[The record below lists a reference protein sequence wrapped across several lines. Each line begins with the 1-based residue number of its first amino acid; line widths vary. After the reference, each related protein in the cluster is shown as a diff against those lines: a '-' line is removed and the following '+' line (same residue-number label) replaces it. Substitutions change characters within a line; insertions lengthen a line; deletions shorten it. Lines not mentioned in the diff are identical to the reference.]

1 MCMTDRKKM
10 GSVLGIDL
18 GTSSV
23 KILQRY
29 GDGTIVK
36 AKQAYR
42 EESPAGWWEAVVSA
56 LCTLDLSSV
65 AAVGL
70 SSQTGTYLAQSE
82 SGEATVLGW
91 RDGSGK
97 EELSMI
103 REGYPREKFLSEI
116 AMPHP
121 PMVSYPIPRILHLK
135 HRLGTLKSV
144 CQPKDYIV
152 YCLTGAVKTDVYTWR
167 GLADPKTG
175 KYSAYFLREIGVEES
190 VLPPLGRPTDLAGR
204 VTESVA
210 DRTGLPVN
218 TPVYL
223 GMNDFFASIV
233 GMGIV
238 GDGMFDI
245 TGTSEH
251 LGVVSGAITAD
262 TPLVSG
268 PYLDRFVCYGVTGSS
283 GASLDFVRDAL
294 GDLPKGQSDPA
305 AFLRNKP
312 PIFLPYLRGERAP
325 IFDADASGV
334 FFGLSGGCTRE
345 DMAYAVC
352 EGVAFS
358 LYHIYETMGGRD
370 SADRVTVS
378 GGASGLALLIRI
390 KAELF
395 GKAFVTMRETDTS
408 ALGAVLAACVGH
420 GMYPSLASAA
430 KACCAEDRIVTPTGK
445 CREALLSRYAIY
457 KRLYPALKHEM
468 HAFGALEEL

>member
-1 MCMTDRKKM
+1 M

-23 KILQRY
+23 KILLRH

-56 LCTLDLSSV
+56 LRELDLSSV
-65 AAVGL
+65 TAVGL
-70 SSQTGTYLAQSE
+70 SSQTGTYIARAENGASM
-82 SGEATVLGW
+82 VLGW

-97 EELSMI
+97 EELAAI
-103 REGYPREKFLSEI
+103 REGYPRERFLSEI

-135 HRLGTLKSV
+135 NRLGTLVSV
-144 CQPKDYIV
+144 CQPKDCIV
-152 YCLTGAVKTDVYTWR
+152 YCLTGCLKTDVYTWR

-175 KYSAYFLREIGVEES
+175 KYSAYFLREIGIDES
-190 VLPPLGRPTDLAGR
+190 ALPPLGRPTDLAGR

-210 DRTGLPVN
+210 DRTGLPVG

-251 LGVVSGAITAD
+251 LGVVSGAIAAD

-268 PYLDRFVCYGVTGSS
+268 PYLDRFVSYGVTGSS

-294 GDLPKGQSDPA
+294 GDLPKGRNDPA
-305 AFLRNKP
+305 EFLKNQP

-334 FFGLSGGCTRE
+334 FFGLSSGCTRE

-358 LYHIYETMGGRD
+358 LYHIYETMGGAD

-378 GGASGLALLIRI
+378 GGASGLALLTKI

-395 GKAFVTMRETDTS
+395 GKTFVTLRETDTS

-430 KACCAEDRIVTPTGK
+430 ANCCAEDRVYAPTGK

-457 KRLYPALKHEM
+457 KRLYPALKSEM
-468 HAFGALEEL
+468 HAFRALSDL

>member
-1 MCMTDRKKM
+1 MM

-23 KILQRY
+23 KILLRY

-36 AKQAYR
+36 AKAAYR
-42 EESPAGWWEAVVSA
+42 EESPDGWWEAVAAA
-56 LCTLDLSSV
+56 LRTLDLESV
-65 AAVGL
+65 TAVGL
-70 SSQTGTYLAQSE
+70 SSQTGTYIARAENGASM
-82 SGEATVLGW
+82 VLGW

-97 EELSMI
+97 EELEAI
-103 REGYPREKFLSEI
+103 RTGYPREKFLSEI

-121 PMVSYPIPRILHLK
+121 PMVSYPIPRLLHLK
-135 HRLGTLKSV
+135 NRLGTLTAV
-144 CQPKDYIV
+144 CQPKDHIV
-152 YCLTGAVKTDVYTWR
+152 YCLTGCMKTDVYTWR

-175 KYSAYFLREIGVEES
+175 KYSAYFLREIGVAES
-190 VLPPLGRPTDLAGR
+190 ALPPLGRPTDLAGR
-204 VTESVA
+204 VTGSVA
-210 DRTGLPVN
+210 RETGLPEG

-251 LGVVSGAITAD
+251 LGVVSGAITED

-283 GASLDFVRDAL
+283 GASLDFLRDAL
-294 GDLPKGQSDPA
+294 GDLPKGESDPA
-305 AFLRNKP
+305 AFLRNDP

-325 IFDADASGV
+325 IFDPDASGV
-334 FFGLSGGCTRE
+334 FFGLSSSTTRE

-358 LYHIYETMGGRD
+358 LYHIYETMGGED
-370 SADRVTVS
+370 PSDRVTVS
-378 GGASGLALLIRI
+378 GGAAGLTLLTRI

-395 GKAFVTMRETDTS
+395 GKRFVTLQETDTS

-430 KACCAEDRIVTPTGK
+430 RDCCTENETYLPTGK

-468 HAFGALEEL
+468 HAFGAL